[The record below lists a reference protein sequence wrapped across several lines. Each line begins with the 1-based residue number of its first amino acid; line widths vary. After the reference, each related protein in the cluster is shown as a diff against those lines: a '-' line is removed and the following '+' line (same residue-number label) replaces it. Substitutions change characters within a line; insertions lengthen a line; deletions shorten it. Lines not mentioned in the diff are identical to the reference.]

1 MDIKFYKLKLNEK
14 QLNKTLNEPIA
25 TISGHFRTVF
35 NSLNLQIEL
44 KYESYKNLISAN
56 YLSLQI
62 ENDIQR
68 YFFVLNKKINNGL
81 LILECYEDVLNT
93 FKDDIKKS
101 GGIAIRSSNGS
112 FYLPEELN
120 LSKGTRVRVTAGPL
134 EGQEGVF
141 LKVKG
146 ARDRRLVIHIEGV
159 IAVARA
165 LVHPE
170 LVQVIG

>member
-1 MDIKFYKLKLNEK
+1 MTLDIKFYKLKLNEK

-35 NSLNLQIEL
+35 DSLNLQIEL

-68 YFFVLNKKINNGL
+68 YFFVLNKKINNGI
-81 LILECYEDVLNT
+81 LILECYEDVLST

-112 FYLPEELN
+112 FYLPDELIKKN
-120 LSKGTRVRVTAGPL
+120 TKVTWQFRKLGNGLQAGNSYIL
-134 EGQEGVF
+134 ILGG
-141 LKVKG
+141 KN
-146 ARDRRLVIHIEGV
+146 
-159 IAVARA
+159 
-165 LVHPE
+165 
-170 LVQVIG
+170 